1 MARAKKS
8 APNYSSEN
16 LPVVIPDRSS
26 LPLWCTLIYAAFL
39 HSLVKIFLLR
49 KDLDDSKVKLRDYES
64 LLTQCADF
72 LNTTSNNSNWPSSVT
87 SSPIMDRGRHLL
99 ISIRTA
105 LGIDDKKQNGERPA
119 NEKSQNG
126 TKCSDKPDATAKE
139 RKPRASHHP
148 GASRKFCHLT

>member
-1 MARAKKS
+1 MARAKRS

-16 LPVVIPDRSS
+16 LPVIIPDRES
-26 LPLWCTLIYAAFL
+26 LPLWCTLIYSAFL

-87 SSPIMDRGRHLL
+87 ASPIMDRGRHLL

-105 LGIDDKKQNGERPA
+105 LGIDDKNR
-119 NEKSQNG
+119 
-126 TKCSDKPDATAKE
+126 KE
-139 RKPRASHHP
+139 RGQQAKKVRMKQIVLINLIPLQRKENHASLTILVP
-148 GASRKFCHLT
+148 AEKYYHLT